1 MGFHLYIMR
10 HAKSDWS
17 GHSTSDFDR
26 PINKRGQENAK
37 RVGQWMADNNHLPE
51 KIISSPALRAKQ
63 TIELVS
69 KQLKFSQSKVEFDE
83 SLYLASF
90 DTLMEC
96 VQLYKDNV
104 SSLMLVAHNPGLEYL
119 INYLLS
125 KSANQTATSISVT
138 TANLA
143 IFEYKDSNFDV
154 EVDKSS
160 LKEFIKPKELG

>member
-1 MGFHLYIMR
+1 MR

-17 GHSTSDFDR
+17 GSGTSDFDR
-26 PINKRGQENAK
+26 PINNRGQENAM
-37 RVGQWMADNNHLPE
+37 RVGQWMAANNHFPE
-51 KIISSPALRAKQ
+51 EIISSPARRARQ
-63 TIELVS
+63 SIELVS
-69 KQLKFSQSKVEFDE
+69 KQLKFSQSKIKYDE

-119 INYLLS
+119 INFLLS
-125 KSANQTATSISVT
+125 KSVNQTSTSISVT

-143 IFEYKDSNFDV
+143 IFEYEDESFDA
-154 EVDKSS
+154 EVDKCN